1 MSAYPWGHDRPFNA
15 YANYFKARFGS
26 RVQKLSL
33 NAGFTCP
40 NRDGRLSYGG
50 CTYCDNA
57 AFNPSYC
64 QPEKSITQ
72 QLSDGIAFHQ
82 ARYGKANRY
91 LAYFQAYS
99 NTYAP
104 METLKRLYGEALA
117 REEVLGLV
125 IGTRPDCIDE
135 EKLAYLARL
144 AETHY
149 VIIEYGVESCNDNT
163 LARIRRGHD
172 FGAAVRALELTRKM
186 GLPAGAHFIFGL
198 PGERPEEWMD
208 WASVL
213 SELPITTL
221 KFHQLQI
228 LKNTPMAAL
237 YREHPEDFALL
248 SLPEYVD
255 FMVDF
260 MERLHPAFIVERF
273 AGEVPPRYLEANPWE
288 PVRNERMVQIVERRL
303 LERRTWQGRLYVD
316 KDSLIQ

>member
-15 YANYFKARFGS
+15 YSNYFKARFGA

-40 NRDGRLSYGG
+40 NRDGSISYGG
-50 CTYCDNA
+50 CLYCDNA

-64 QPEKSITQ
+64 QPEKSIAQ
-72 QLSDGIAFHQ
+72 QLADGIAFHQ

-104 METLKRLYGEALA
+104 LETLQRLYGEALA
-117 REEVLGLV
+117 REEVIGLV

-135 EKLAYLARL
+135 RKLEDLARL
-144 AETHY
+144 AERHY
-149 VIIEYGVESCNDNT
+149 IIIEYGVESCNDRT
-163 LARIRRGHD
+163 LSLIRRGHD
-172 FGAAVRALELTRKM
+172 FRAAVRALELTRKM
-186 GLPAGAHFIFGL
+186 GLPAGAHLIFGL
-198 PGERPEEWMD
+198 PGESPEEWMD
-208 WASVL
+208 WASLL

-228 LKNTPMAAL
+228 LKNTPMAEL
-237 YREHPEDFALL
+237 YRQHPERFTLL
-248 SLPEYVD
+248 SLPDYVE

-260 MERLHPAFIVERF
+260 LERLNPAFIVERF
-273 AGEVPPRYLEANPWE
+273 AGEVPPRYLAANPWE
-288 PVRNERMVQIVERRL
+288 PVRNERMVQIVEHRL
-303 LERRTWQGRLYVD
+303 LERHTWQGRCR
-316 KDSLIQ
+316 SAAP